1 MGKHGIPFKISSELK
16 CLVVWRVLG
25 IMESAVQK
33 ERDAAKKKK
42 NKITGAKGRKIQV
55 VNICISRLLGTKF
68 SLFIYI
74 FMYL

>member
-42 NKITGAKGRKIQV
+42 
-55 VNICISRLLGTKF
+55 
-68 SLFIYI
+68 
-74 FMYL
+74 